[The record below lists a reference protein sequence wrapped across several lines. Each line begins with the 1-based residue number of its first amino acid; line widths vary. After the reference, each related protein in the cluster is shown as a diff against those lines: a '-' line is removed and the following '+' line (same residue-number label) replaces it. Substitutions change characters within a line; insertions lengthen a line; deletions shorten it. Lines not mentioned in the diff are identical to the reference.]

1 MDNFWKG
8 KKVFITGANGFLGSY
23 ITKALVGKNAQV
35 FSLIY
40 DDNPG
45 SIFDEE
51 GLWDKTRIIRGDV
64 RNLNLMGKV
73 LKENQIDTIFHL
85 AAQPIVNQSVDDPLE
100 TFEINIQ
107 GTWNIL
113 EAAKKSN
120 KIERVIVAS
129 SDKAYGHHDML
140 PYREHTHSLKGIY
153 PYEVSKSCADLIS
166 QSYYRTFKL
175 PVCITRCVNLY
186 GPGDLKMN
194 RIMPN
199 TIKRLYYNEPPVIR
213 DTSESLRDY
222 VFIEDAAQGYLK
234 LAEKMNPEI
243 HGHAFNFAANSPL
256 SVLEVINLI
265 SREMNKKIEPKI
277 ITGGFDILHQY
288 ASYEKAKNVLGWM
301 PKYGFLEGIKKTI
314 PWYVN
319 YFDKLGKK

>member
-64 RNLNLMGKV
+64 RDLNLMGKV

-85 AAQPIVNQSVDDPLE
+85 AAQPIVDQAVDDPLE

-107 GTWNIL
+107 GTWNVL
-113 EAAKKSN
+113 EAAKKN
-120 KIERVIVAS
+120 GHVERIIVAS
-129 SDKAYGHHDML
+129 SDKAYGHHDTL
-140 PYREHTHSLKGIY
+140 PYQEHIHPLRGIY

-166 QSYYRTFKL
+166 QSYFRTFQL
-175 PVCITRCVNLY
+175 PVCITRCVNIY
-186 GPGDLKMN
+186 GPGDLKTN
-194 RIMPN
+194 RIVPN
-199 TIKRLYYNEPPVIR
+199 TIKCLYSNAPPIIR
-213 DTSESLRDY
+213 DTSASLRDY
-222 VFIEDAAQGYLK
+222 IFVDDAVGGYIT
-234 LAEKMNPEI
+234 LAEKMDKKI
-243 HGHAFNFAANSPL
+243 YGHAFNFSTGTPL
-256 SVLEVINLI
+256 SVLEIIAII
-265 SREMNKKIEPKI
+265 SREMGKNIQPQIEK
-277 ITGGFDILHQY
+277 TKGFDILNQY
-288 ASYEKAKNVLGWM
+288 ASHKKSKNVSH
-301 PKYGFLEGIKKTI
+301 I
-314 PWYVN
+314 
-319 YFDKLGKK
+319 D